1 MAMLLVEAHGSGFKV
16 HDEAVKVLSAIKNPI
31 AVVAIAGRYRC
42 GKSFLIN
49 QLLEK
54 PGAFN
59 VGDTTNACTKVSTV
73 ARRCGCSALCCCL
86 LPSWLGLSAR
96 CTGSPSVNSPTSART
111 TSRKAFC
118 PAYDYA

>member
-1 MAMLLVEAHGSGFKV
+1 MAMLLVEAHGSGFMV

-73 ARRCGCSALCCCL
+73 ASGVAALRCAAACCL
-86 LPSWLGLSAR
+86 GHPRPGSWRSLVIRADWCRPLLKMRGQGRVL
-96 CTGSPSVNSPTSART
+96 
-111 TSRKAFC
+111 
-118 PAYDYA
+118 